1 MNIGTFEEKIEKSQK
16 ILEKLSNPEVSLEEG
31 MKLYKEGI
39 KELKEASEMLEKAK
53 LEFIELS
60 KSQERESE

>member
-31 MKLYKEGI
+31 MKLYKEGV